1 MTALENLSKLL
12 SRLPGVGPKS
22 ASRIAF
28 SLINTPKD
36 YNQLL
41 AQSIAEIKDR
51 IRPCSVCGSFS
62 ETEICPICSD
72 TMRDRTQ
79 LCIVEQP
86 QDVIT
91 IQASGAYNGLFHVL
105 GGAINPLNG
114 VGPENLSF
122 DKLIQRINE
131 GSFKEIIIAT
141 NPTEEGDTTALYIR
155 HILKDREGLS
165 LTRLASGL
173 PIGGASG
180 GADFDPRGTTMTRSF
195 RGRIQF

>member
-1 MTALENLSKLL
+1 MTALDNLSKLL

-22 ASRIAF
+22 AFRIAF
-28 SLINTPKD
+28 SLINTSRD
-36 YNQLL
+36 YNDLL
-41 AQSIAEIKDR
+41 AKSIAEIKDKV
-51 IRPCSVCGSFS
+51 RPCSVCGSFS
-62 ETEICPICSD
+62 ETEICPVCSD
-72 TMRDRTQ
+72 SMRDRTL

-86 QDVIT
+86 QDVLS

-114 VGPENLSF
+114 VGSENLSF
-122 DKLIQRINE
+122 EKLLKRIDE

-155 HILKDREGLS
+155 HILKDREGII

-173 PIGGASG
+173 PIGGDLEY
-180 GADFDPRGTTMTRSF
+180 ADRTTLTRSF
-195 RGRIQF
+195 RGRISF

>member
-1 MTALENLSKLL
+1 MTAIENLTKLL
-12 SRLPGVGPKS
+12 SRLPGIGPKS

-28 SLINTPKD
+28 SLIKTSKD
-36 YNQLL
+36 YNALL
-41 AQSIAEIKDR
+41 AQEIASIQDKIH
-51 IRPCSVCGSFS
+51 PCSICGSF
-62 ETEICPICSD
+62 TEKDPCPVCSD
-72 TMRDRTQ
+72 LSRDKSV

-91 IQASGAYNGLFHVL
+91 IQSSGVYNGLFHVL

-122 DKLIQRINE
+122 NQLLKRIKE
-131 GSFKEIIIAT
+131 GAFSEIIIAT

-155 HILKDREGLS
+155 HLLKDYPDLS

-173 PIGGASG
+173 PIGGDLEY
-180 GADFDPRGTTMTRSF
+180 ADRTTLTRSF
-195 RGRIQF
+195 RSRVKL

>member
-1 MTALENLSKLL
+1 MTALDNLSKLL

-28 SLINTPKD
+28 SLINTSRD
-36 YNQLL
+36 YNDLL
-41 AQSIAEIKDR
+41 AKSIAEIKDKV
-51 IRPCSVCGSFS
+51 RPCSICGSFS
-62 ETEICPICSD
+62 ETEICPVCSD
-72 TMRDRTQ
+72 SMRDSTL
-79 LCIVEQP
+79 LCVVEQP
-86 QDVIT
+86 QDVLS

-122 DKLIQRINE
+122 DKLLKRINE

-155 HILKDREGLS
+155 HILKDKEGIV

-173 PIGGASG
+173 PIGGDLEY
-180 GADFDPRGTTMTRSF
+180 ADRTTLTRSF
-195 RGRIQF
+195 RGRITF